1 MGSLSNVTNN
11 VLEKLLHAAWGRANE
26 LRRNG
31 DDAWLV
37 GEVRDFLDAEDP
49 TVKEYLAL
57 EDATLVY
64 QMQVWTR
71 HADGVLRDLARRFL
85 VRDGFAAVEDPVSE
99 AAFGDAHADWEAELR
114 RIVGEHQFAP
124 PEYYA
129 LRDDLKLSVYDPYT
143 PEKEEK
149 EQDPYNAVF
158 IQPASGGPPRE
169 ISTVLKRLAPVT
181 GLREKRCRY
190 YVPKECRDAVRDVA
204 ASRAW

>member
-1 MGSLSNVTNN
+1 M
-11 VLEKLLHAAWGRANE
+11 
-26 LRRNG
+26 
-31 DDAWLV
+31 
-37 GEVRDFLDAEDP
+37 
-49 TVKEYLAL
+49 KEYLAL

-71 HADGVLRDLARRFL
+71 HPDGVLRDLARRFL

-99 AAFGDAHADWEAELR
+99 TAFADARADWEAELR
-114 RIVGEHQFAP
+114 RIVGEHQFDP

-149 EQDPYNAVF
+149 EQDPYNAIF

-181 GLREKRCRY
+181 GLREKRYRY
-190 YVPKECRDAVRDVA
+190 YVPKQCRDAVRDLA
-204 ASRAW
+204 SSRAW